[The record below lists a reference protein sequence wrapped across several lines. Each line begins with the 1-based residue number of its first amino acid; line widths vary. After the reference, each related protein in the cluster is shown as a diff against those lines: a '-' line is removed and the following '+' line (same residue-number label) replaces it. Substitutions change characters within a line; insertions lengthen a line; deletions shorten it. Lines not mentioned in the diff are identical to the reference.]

1 MDESDNRVINDK
13 IKEFYAELDLI
24 TDPDEKE
31 EKRKEI
37 SVTHQD
43 NIVELVLPFIE
54 KKISY
59 IGMKNKGISKDD
71 LDDMKQNFLV
81 KVLEKIP
88 EYDPQK
94 AGFITFIDRWLFG
107 IEQDY
112 YKKRKKIFDNESYS
126 DDIDLIID
134 EQTAKW
140 DHPDFDQ
147 SLEDDKKG
155 KIKSDSLDNVK
166 KYFPPSERAWQEE
179 KNKNSD
185 HSEARIRQIDSRII
199 RRARYIKEIIDCFG
213 EENTGLNDI

>member
-1 MDESDNRVINDK
+1 M
-13 IKEFYAELDLI
+13 
-24 TDPDEKE
+24 
-31 EKRKEI
+31 
-37 SVTHQD
+37 THQD

-134 EQTAKW
+134 EQTAKG
-140 DHPDFDQ
+140 DHPDAPCQ
-147 SLEDDKKG
+147 G
-155 KIKSDSLDNVK
+155 
-166 KYFPPSERAWQEE
+166 
-179 KNKNSD
+179 
-185 HSEARIRQIDSRII
+185 
-199 RRARYIKEIIDCFG
+199 
-213 EENTGLNDI
+213 TGPYGRTFCRHL